1 MVKCS
6 KSCTPTCQHCIY
18 AECEQ
23 LEIDGNIYNGEAHMC
38 SKHKQEINAVHY
50 CDDFHCFRVK
60 KAEFIGKAYGAKV
73 YHDGFKTLTLETKDK
88 NTFQRVLN
96 YLSGSP
102 THID

>member
-23 LEIDGNIYNGEAHMC
+23 LEIDGNIYNG
-38 SKHKQEINAVHY
+38 
-50 CDDFHCFRVK
+50 DDFHCFRVK